1 MTFLSHVLKNPVR
14 RKQYGLAA
22 LVVGGIVG
30 ILFVFSLL
38 ADTKSPAV
46 KSEEKLDITGI
57 TGNAYT
63 EKNTES
69 ALTVQQEEVS
79 HLEEKIDKITKALE
93 SMQENQNHVSE
104 DLSALAANQD
114 GIMKRTDNLEN
125 HVIDAP
131 SQAAERQQIDAMT
144 QQAGNRVSYYPPS
157 SNNVAVDVGQMNSGF
172 GRIMRTSFNNKLV
185 KNNDTYVPPSTYAK
199 AIVLG
204 GADANA
210 SVTGTQDQTPIIFKL
225 MSNGTI
231 PGGGHSHLKDC
242 VVIASA
248 WGDISDERARV
259 RLKHITCK
267 NRQGE
272 NTTIDEEIEGW
283 VWYHGKSGIKGVP
296 LMRDDKILTWAGLS
310 GMLAGFASAAQY
322 AETSQSVSALGA
334 VNTVSPNQIAT
345 YGAYGGATTAM
356 NNLSNYYIKR
366 AEQYHPVI
374 QVGAGNEVT
383 VVFEKGF
390 WIVPHA
396 NNNGQETPIQKT
408 TASYSAAKLPPEI
421 AAQMQR
427 QEALR
432 QQTKQYQ
439 QQTPNGNAL
448 GQTVGVTS

>member
-1 MTFLSHVLKNPVR
+1 MTILSNLFKNPVR
-14 RKQYGLAA
+14 RKQYGFAA
-22 LVVGGIVG
+22 AAVGG
-30 ILFVFSLL
+30 LMMCFLMFTWLTEKPQS
-38 ADTKSPAV
+38 V
-46 KSEEKLDITGI
+46 KPEETLDITGI

-79 HLEEKIDKITKALE
+79 HLEEKIDKLTKALE
-93 SMQENQNHVSE
+93 SIQENQTNVSA
-104 DLSALAANQD
+104 DLQALAANQD

-131 SQAAERQQIDAMT
+131 NKAAERQQIDAMT
-144 QQAGNRVSYYPPS
+144 QQAGNRVSYYPPN
-157 SNNVAVDVGQMNSGF
+157 SNAIAGDSGQMNSSGF
-172 GRIMRTSFNNKLV
+172 GRIMRTSFNNKLS
-185 KNNDTYVPPSTYAK
+185 KNNDTYVPPGTYAK

-231 PGGGHSHLKDC
+231 PGGGRSHLKNC
-242 VVIASA
+242 VAIAST

-267 NRQGE
+267 NREGA

-334 VNTVSPNQIAT
+334 VNTISPNQIAS
-345 YGAYGGATTAM
+345 YGAYGGAATAM

-390 WIVPHA
+390 WIVPHE
-396 NNNGQETPIQKT
+396 NKNGQDAPVQKT
-408 TASYSAAKLPPEI
+408 TSSYSAAKLPPEI

-427 QEALR
+427 QEAMR
-432 QQTKQYQ
+432 QQAKQYQ
-439 QQTPNGNAL
+439 QSNTNANAL